1 MKLLPVGVWGEHG
14 AWAMVF
20 TSLCAGLI
28 LAWPPSWQAWLL
40 LPSVA
45 LLTGTKGLAQVARR
59 TGRGGAV
66 LATFALSGVAFALPA
81 VLAAPLP
88 FAVVAAVAVPFAVA
102 YLGFAASPRWTRSL
116 PVETIGALLT
126 ATASPLVLAAT
137 RPSAPEDLV
146 GLGAALGALFLPG
159 VLRARMRKDPSSV
172 MRALTAASALLGLAL
187 WCGLALSGF
196 MRGWGLLAAT
206 IFLGDLWSV
215 MALPQWR
222 VRSLGLFF
230 AIRYA
235 AAALILAL
243 AWHPLG

>member
-1 MKLLPVGVWGEHG
+1 MKVLPVGVWGEHG

-20 TSLCAGLI
+20 TSLGAGLV
-28 LAWPPSWQAWLL
+28 LGRPPSWQAWLL
-40 LPSVA
+40 LPAVA

-59 TGRGGAV
+59 TGRGWGF
-66 LATFALSGVAFALPA
+66 LAGFALVGSAFALPA
-81 VLAAPLP
+81 VLAAPVP
-88 FAVVAAVAVPFAVA
+88 FAAVAIVAVPFAAA

-116 PVETIGALLT
+116 VVEAIGALLT
-126 ATASPLVLAAT
+126 ATAAPLALAAT

-146 GLGAALGALFLPG
+146 GFGAALGALYLPG
-159 VLRARMRKDPSSV
+159 VLRARMRKNPSPV
-172 MRALTAASALLGLAL
+172 MRALTAASALSGIVL

-215 MALPQWR
+215 VALPDWR

-230 AIRYA
+230 AVRYA
-235 AAALILAL
+235 AAALLLAL

>member
-1 MKLLPVGVWGEHG
+1 ML
-14 AWAMVF
+14 
-20 TSLCAGLI
+20 
-28 LAWPPSWQAWLL
+28 
-40 LPSVA
+40 
-45 LLTGTKGLAQVARR
+45 
-59 TGRGGAV
+59 
-66 LATFALSGVAFALPA
+66 
-81 VLAAPLP
+81 
-88 FAVVAAVAVPFAVA
+88 
-102 YLGFAASPRWTRSL
+102 
-116 PVETIGALLT
+116 VEAIGALLA
-126 ATASPLVLAAT
+126 ATAAPLALAAT

-146 GLGAALGALFLPG
+146 ALGAALGALFLPG

-196 MRGWGLLAAT
+196 IRGWGLLAAT

-215 MALPQWR
+215 VALPEWR

-230 AIRYA
+230 AVRYA